1 MSKNSLAFILFVL
14 FVLGVSFSVV
24 RFGSFAEE
32 IALPKKVDKGQVE
45 LLFVG
50 DIMLSRSVGD
60 RMIRK
65 NDFRFPFLYVASTTS
80 QADIAFANLETSISS
95 RGKDQGSIYSFR
107 SDPRVLEGLT
117 FAGFDV
123 LSVANNHIWDWGSEA
138 LVDTLDLLKKND
150 IQPVGA
156 GRNEMEA
163 NAPVFLTRKNTKFAF
178 FAYTNLMPR
187 GLEAGADTPG
197 LSHSNQESILSAI
210 RAVRAQADIIIV
222 SFHWGEEY
230 EHQANSLQR
239 SLARQMVEAGAD
251 LVVGHHPHVVQELEQ
266 YKAVTGSS
274 DRTGW
279 IAYSLGNFVF
289 DQSFSTSTMTGMALF
304 ASVRDGKIINVS
316 SRTVAINT
324 VSQPSF

>member
-1 MSKNSLAFILFVL
+1 MTPQQSEK
-14 FVLGVSFSVV
+14 G
-24 RFGSFAEE
+24 
-32 IALPKKVDKGQVE
+32 KVD

-60 RMIRK
+60 RMIWK
-65 NDFRFPFLYVASTTS
+65 NDFRFPFYYVASTTS
-80 QADIAFANLETSISS
+80 EVDIAFANLETSISS
-95 RGKDQGSIYSFR
+95 RGRDQGSIYSFR
-107 SDPRVLEGLT
+107 ADPRVLEGLT

-138 LVDTLDLLKKND
+138 LIDTLDLLVKNN

-163 NAPVFLTRKNTKFAF
+163 NAPIFLTRKNTKFAF
-178 FAYTNLMPR
+178 LAYTNLMPK
-187 GLEAGADTPG
+187 GLEAGVDTPG
-197 LSHSNQESILSAI
+197 LSHHDRESILGAI
-210 RAVRAQADIIIV
+210 RAVRAQANIVIV

-239 SLARQMVEAGAD
+239 VLARQMVEAGAD
-251 LVVGHHPHVVQELEQ
+251 LVIGHHPHVVQELEHYQ
-266 YKAVTGSS
+266 SAIESS
-274 DRTGW
+274 DREGW